1 MSVDRR
7 TFVRL
12 AGAAAL
18 APGSW
23 AALASRPGRP
33 GASGAAAIASSPPL
47 RWTGYAD
54 ALVVDALGSP
64 GAFNVPD
71 AVEGGL
77 GASALAS
84 ARRSGITAINVTI
97 GVVGEMPDPFEE
109 TVKDLARWEREIDRH
124 PDVLARVRNVD
135 DIRRAKE
142 GGQVGLVYGFQDT
155 VALEAD
161 LERMD
166 AFHALGVRVVQLTYN
181 GRNRV
186 GDGSLE
192 PGNAGL
198 SRFGVELVER
208 MNELGVLVDLSHCGQ
223 RTTAEGIGRSAR
235 PVAITHTGC
244 RAVFDHPRNKRDEEL
259 RACAERGGV
268 VGIYLMPYLN
278 ASGPPSVE
286 DVMRHVEHA
295 LRVCGEDHVGIG
307 SDQSIHPIDATPEY
321 YGRVEQEVAR
331 RRALGIS
338 APREDTAP
346 FVPDLNDPRRMEL
359 IADHLSARGH
369 PDRVIEKVLGANFV
383 RLFGEVWA

>member
-1 MSVDRR
+1 MSIARR
-7 TFVRL
+7 DFVRL
-12 AGAAAL
+12 AGAAVL
-18 APGSW
+18 APTSWMVGSPE
-23 AALASRPGRP
+23 AHVRPTLPRRGRWP
-33 GASGAAAIASSPPL
+33 GYERAV
-47 RWTGYAD
+47 
-54 ALVVDALGSP
+54 VVDALASP

-77 GASALAS
+77 GPGALSS
-84 ARRSGITAINVTI
+84 ARRSGITAVNVTV
-97 GVVGEMPDPFEE
+97 GVIGEMPNPFEE

-124 PDVLARVRNVD
+124 SDVFARIRTVAD
-135 DIRRAKE
+135 LRRAKE
-142 GGQVGLVYGFQDT
+142 AGRVGLIYGFQDT

-166 AFHALGVRVVQLTYN
+166 AFHALGVRIVQLTYN

-208 MNELGVLVDLSHCGQ
+208 MNDLGVLVDLSHCGQ
-223 RTTAEGIGRSAR
+223 RTTAEGIARSRR

-244 RAVFDHPRNKRDEEL
+244 RAVFDHPRNKADEAL

-278 ASGPPSVE
+278 ASGPPSAD
-286 DVMRHVEHA
+286 DVVRHLEHA
-295 LRVCGEDHVGIG
+295 LGTCGEDHVGIG
-307 SDQSIHPIDATPEY
+307 SDQSIHPIDASPDY
-321 YGRVEQEVAR
+321 YRRVEEEVAR
-331 RRALGIS
+331 RRALGVS

-346 FVPDLNDPRRMEL
+346 FVPELNDARRMERL
-359 IADHLSARGH
+359 ADRMSARGH
-369 PDRVIEKVLGANFV
+369 PDRIIEKVLGANFE
-383 RLFGEVWA
+383 RLFGDVWTD